1 MRTCTI
7 IYNKVEADSSV
18 DTLDV
23 LDQVAF
29 VEKNLTELGFKVNRL
44 MLTANFMAE
53 LKHIAIEKDDIIF
66 NLVEAVGAYDE
77 LLHFIPAT
85 LDAYGARYT
94 GCSTNGA
101 FLTGN
106 KRLAKDFMAMGG
118 ISVPRSYDFEHQS
131 YLQKNKKYIIKPT
144 SEDGSVGI
152 TEDSVFLYDGT
163 FRHKPEGQWFIEDY
177 IDGREFNISVLS
189 GEVIPPAEIVFND
202 YSADMPMIVSYK
214 AKWDEDSFQYKNTV
228 RNLTPVVSD
237 VLMSDMMSVAEKCW
251 KIFDLHGYARV
262 DLRVDSQEN
271 VYVMEVNANPCIA
284 EDGGFVAACRNAGFS
299 DSEIVRRI
307 VEDLNNK

>member
-23 LDQVAF
+23 LAQVSF
-29 VEKNLTELGFKVNRL
+29 VEKNLIELGFRVDRL
-44 MLTANFMAE
+44 MLTANFMTE
-53 LKHIAIEKDDIIF
+53 LKHIAINNNIIF
-66 NLVEAVGAYDE
+66 NLVEAVEGYDE
-77 LLHFIPAT
+77 LLHFIPAV
-85 LDAYGARYT
+85 LDVYGAGYT

-118 ISVPRSYDFEHQS
+118 ISVPGSYDFDQQS
-131 YLQKNKKYIIKPT
+131 SLKKNKKYIIKPL

-152 TEDSVFLYDGT
+152 TEESVFEYDGT
-163 FRHKPEGQWFIEDY
+163 SMSKPKGQWFIEDY

-189 GEVIPPAEIVFND
+189 GEVIPPAEIVFNN
-202 YSADMPMIVSYK
+202 YSADMPRIVSYK

-228 RNLTPVVSD
+228 RNLSPVASD
-237 VLMSDMMSVAEKCW
+237 ELMSNMMLVAEKCW

-271 VYVMEVNANPCIA
+271 IYVMEVNANPCIS
-284 EDGGFVAACRNAGFS
+284 EDGGFVAACRNSGIS
-299 DSEIVRRI
+299 DNEIIRRI